1 MIGGPAKSVNVAQLT
16 EMCVTEIHNDNYQ
29 VIGED
34 LNNYSHQ
41 K

>member
-1 MIGGPAKSVNVAQLT
+1 MIGGPAESVNVAQLT
-16 EMCVTEIHNDNYQ
+16 EMCVTEIHNNYQ

-34 LNNYSHQ
+34 FNNYSHQ